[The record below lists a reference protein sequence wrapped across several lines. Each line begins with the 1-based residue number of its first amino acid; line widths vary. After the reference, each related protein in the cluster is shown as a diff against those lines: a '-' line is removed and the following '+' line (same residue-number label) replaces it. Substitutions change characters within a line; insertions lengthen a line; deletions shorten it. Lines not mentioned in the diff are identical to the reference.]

1 MGRPLRLLL
10 AVVGLLG
17 DSGDGGTTRAARVAG
32 DSGGGGTTRAA
43 ATRPHVLL
51 MLADD
56 LGHSDVGFNGNA
68 AVAARDPQLKTETPT
83 LDALARSGTTLRWH
97 YSCHV
102 CTP

>member
-10 AVVGLLG
+10 AVAAVGLLP
-17 DSGDGGTTRAARVAG
+17 TRIAG
-32 DSGGGGTTRAA
+32 PAGNSGGEPPP
-43 ATRPHVLL
+43 PHVLL

>member
-1 MGRPLRLLL
+1 MGRPLRLLVTGL
-10 AVVGLLG
+10 LLVGLLP
-17 DSGDGGTTRAARVAG
+17 TRIAG
-32 DSGGGGTTRAA
+32 PAGAEPPP
-43 ATRPHVLL
+43 PHVLL

-83 LDALARSGTTLRWH
+83 LDALARNGTTLRWH

>member
-10 AVVGLLG
+10 AVGLLP
-17 DSGDGGTTRAARVAG
+17 TRIAG
-32 DSGGGGTTRAA
+32 PAGAGNSGGEPPP
-43 ATRPHVLL
+43 PHVLL

>member
-10 AVVGLLG
+10 AVVGLLP
-17 DSGDGGTTRAARVAG
+17 TRIAG
-32 DSGGGGTTRAA
+32 PAGNSGGEPPP
-43 ATRPHVLL
+43 PHVLL